1 MQAIDVKF
9 SQDLK
14 HQKSQKSVI
23 FTELFEKYKGGRF
36 LWDTVY
42 ILATCMQNVNMVP
55 RPQY

>member
-36 LWDTVY
+36 FGTQCTY
-42 ILATCMQNVNMVP
+42 SQRACKT
-55 RPQY
+55 